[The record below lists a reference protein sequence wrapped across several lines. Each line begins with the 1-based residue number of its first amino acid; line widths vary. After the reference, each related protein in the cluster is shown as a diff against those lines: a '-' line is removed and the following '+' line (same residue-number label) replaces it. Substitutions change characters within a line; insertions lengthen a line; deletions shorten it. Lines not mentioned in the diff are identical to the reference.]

1 MKQQLLHT
9 FADLISKTDLNIP
22 QGTPDN
28 ALATILKIVFAMAG
42 AISIVVITVAGLQ
55 MVLSQGN
62 PDQVNKSRNAVL
74 YAVIGLVIC
83 VVGYSL
89 VTFVINKL

>member
-1 MKQQLLHT
+1 MTQLLSVLG
-9 FADLISKTDLNIP
+9 DIISKTDLNIP
-22 QGTPDN
+22 QNTPDN
-28 ALATILKIVFAMAG
+28 SIGTVLKIVFALAG

-83 VVGYSL
+83 IVGYTL
-89 VTFVINKL
+89 VTFVVNKL

>member
-1 MKQQLLHT
+1 MNKFFIFLSS
-9 FADLISKTDLNIP
+9 ISISPTSLSIP
-22 QGTPDN
+22 KSSPDN
-28 ALATILKIVFAMAG
+28 AITTALKIVFALAG

-62 PDQVNKSRNAVL
+62 PEQVNKSRNAVL

-83 VVGYSL
+83 ITGYSL
-89 VTFVINKL
+89 VSFVVNKL